1 MSFFKNI
8 AGTLPTPISVVFAAG
23 SWASVNWRKS
33 EINTLEKRKAG
44 IEKRLNELYGPL
56 YGNRMLFRASIGAL
70 EKKVGTSVSEHLKEV
85 ERKRL
90 ASELENWRDFY
101 RSQLRPLDIKVNEL
115 ILLHSDCIVDE
126 ESMARIKAFAEKS
139 AENNYTMEHWRA
151 DGEWDKRSQFDSKDF
166 DYSNSNGD
174 MEEHELFEE
183 HVLSTYRGKGQRSL
197 T

>member
-85 ERKRL
+85 EQKRL
-90 ASELENWRDFY
+90 ARF
-101 RSQLRPLDIKVNEL
+101 
-115 ILLHSDCIVDE
+115 
-126 ESMARIKAFAEKS
+126 ARKEIRERIA
-139 AENNYTMEHWRA
+139 
-151 DGEWDKRSQFDSKDF
+151 
-166 DYSNSNGD
+166 
-174 MEEHELFEE
+174 
-183 HVLSTYRGKGQRSL
+183 
-197 T
+197 